1 MTTKKT
7 KSKKEEVID
16 ASLLPE
22 IKSTA
27 SLNLALTKDDLVD
40 ILIDQEIKKLET
52 TIQDCQANMK
62 VVVEKIEDFNNKQ
75 QAMKDKEILSRIPK
89 EFQALAKKYYNPK
102 SMNYSTGCNSTGV
115 GFRNSSGNVTFQV
128 YNINTCFKDL
138 KSLPPEWNE
147 NYQSL
152 NKTIQKSHEK
162 IKQLEKS
169 PRRVK
174 AQLLTQFLNNSDEGK
189 NILSMLKQDGLKLIG

>member
-40 ILIDQEIKKLET
+40 ILIDQEIKKLEI
-52 TIQDCQANMK
+52 TIQDCESLMRAIE
-62 VVVEKIEDFNNKQ
+62 EKKKEFNDKQ
-75 QAMKDKEILSRIPK
+75 QIIKDNEILSRIPK
-89 EFQALAKKYYNPK
+89 EFQALAKKYYT
-102 SMNYSTGCNSTGV
+102 SGTMNYNNGYNSTGIR
-115 GFRNSSGNVTFQV
+115 FYNTEGNCVFEV
-128 YNINTCFKDL
+128 YDVSTKFEKLADFP
-138 KSLPPEWNE
+138 KESTE
-147 NYQSL
+147 NYQQL
-152 NKTIQKSHEK
+152 NRTIQESQEK

>member
-7 KSKKEEVID
+7 KTSKEEVIN

-27 SLNLALTKDDLVD
+27 SLNLALTKDDLGD
-40 ILIDQEIKKLET
+40 ILIDQEIKKLEG
-52 TIQDCQANMK
+52 TIQHCQTHMK
-62 VVVEKIEDFNNKQ
+62 AVEERKQEFNDKQNVLRDKIV
-75 QAMKDKEILSRIPK
+75 LSRIPK
-89 EFQALAKKYYNPK
+89 EFQALAKKYYTPE
-102 SMNYSTGCNSTGV
+102 SMNYITGV
-115 GFRNSSGNVTFQV
+115 KSAQITFISNKQYV
-128 YNINTCFKDL
+128 FSVHNIDTIIKGL
-138 KSLPPEWNE
+138 KEFPTEE
-147 NYQSL
+147 TQNYREL
-152 NKTIQKSHEK
+152 NKTIQESQEK